1 MQEKIIVG
9 TRGSALAVTQT
20 NMVIG
25 ILKKKLENVEFQIKI
40 ITTTG
45 DRILDRSLDKIGGKG
60 LFVLE
65 IEKALRDKDIDIA
78 VHSMKDIPAFVDSD
92 FEISPLLKR
101 EDPRDVLIS
110 KDNVKFEDLPKG
122 SVIGTSS
129 LRRIM
134 QLKNLRSDLRYV
146 PVRGNIDSRIKKIA
160 TGEFQGIILAAAG
173 LNRMGWSSRVADYFN
188 TDDVIPA
195 VGQGALCIEY
205 RADDSFIKKIIK
217 EQNENNEI
225 RDIMA
230 ERSFLEA
237 INGSCSIA
245 MGAFGEIVGEDLSLK
260 GFYSKDPAG
269 KLIVKE
275 VKGKAK
281 DYEILGQTLA
291 CELKK

>member
-9 TRGSALAVTQT
+9 TRGSALALKQT
-20 NMVIG
+20 NMVIE
-25 ILKKKLENVEFQIKI
+25 ILKRKLENVEFQIKI

-134 QLKNLRSDLRYV
+134 QLKNLRSDLSYV
-146 PVRGNIDSRIKKIA
+146 PVRGNIDSRIKKLA

-237 INGSCSIA
+237 VNGGCSIA
-245 MGAFGEIVGEDLSLK
+245 MGAFGKIVGEDLFLK

-281 DYEILGQTLA
+281 DYEILGKTLA

>member
-1 MQEKIIVG
+1 MKEKIIVG
-9 TRGSALAVTQT
+9 TRGSALALKQT
-20 NMVIG
+20 NMVIE
-25 ILKKKLENVEFQIKI
+25 ILKKKLENIEFQIKI

-110 KDNVKFEDLPKG
+110 KDNVKFADLPKG

-134 QLKNLRSDLRYV
+134 QLKAMRSDLSYV
-146 PVRGNIDSRIKKIA
+146 PVRGNIDSRMKKIA

-205 RADDSFIKKIIK
+205 RANDSFIKKIIE

-230 ERSFLEA
+230 ERAFLEA
-237 INGSCSIA
+237 VNGSCSIA

-260 GFYSKDPAG
+260 GFYSKDPDG
-269 KLIVKE
+269 ELIVKR

-281 DYEILGQTLA
+281 DYKILGQTLA

>member
-1 MQEKIIVG
+1 MQGKIVVG
-9 TRGSALAVTQT
+9 TRGSALALKQT
-20 NMVIG
+20 NMVIE
-25 ILKKKLENVEFQIKI
+25 ILKRKLSNVEFQIEI

-45 DRILDRSLDKIGGKG
+45 DRVLDKSLDKIGGKG

-65 IEKALRDKDIDIA
+65 IENALREKRIDIA
-78 VHSMKDIPAFVDSD
+78 IHSMKDIPAFVDSD

-110 KDNVKFEDLPKG
+110 KDNVKFADLPKG

-129 LRRIM
+129 LRRII
-134 QLKNLRSDLRYV
+134 QLKALRSDLSYV
-146 PVRGNIDSRIKKIA
+146 PIRGNIDSRIRKLES
-160 TGEFQGIILAAAG
+160 GEFQGIILAAAG
-173 LNRMGWSSRVADYFN
+173 INRMGWSNRVAEYFS

-205 RADDSFIKKIIK
+205 RSNDSFIKKIIK
-217 EQNENNEI
+217 EQNRNNEI

-237 INGSCSIA
+237 INGGCSIA
-245 MGAFGEIVGEDLSLK
+245 MGAFGEVLGENLSLK
-260 GFYSKDPAG
+260 GFYSKDPEG

-281 DYEILGQTLA
+281 DYEILGQRLA